1 MIGGKGDPFK
11 LLGVQNEDKM
21 AFFLL
26 KWVFNA
32 INKIDIS
39 GVRFVTKK
47 DLIKQLDQNAE
58 LLAALNYAN
67 IQQLTQNLK
76 LFKCTDADSLTWQE
90 FLNFFFIE
98 VD

>member
-1 MIGGKGDPFK
+1 LIGGKGDPFK

-67 IQQLTQNLK
+67 IQ
-76 LFKCTDADSLTWQE
+76 
-90 FLNFFFIE
+90 
-98 VD
+98 